1 MTDERIPSNG
11 EVLTKVAKTLGNM
24 IDTLEEEGNPL
35 PRDVKHTL
43 AVSILLILTVADAI
57 EGKQSCDCP
66 ECRRQEA
73 SLN

>member
-1 MTDERIPSNG
+1 MTDERIPSNE

-24 IDTLEEEGNPL
+24 MQTLEEEGNPL

-43 AVSILLILTVADAI
+43 AVSILLILTVSDSIA
-57 EGKQSCDCP
+57 GSCDCA
-66 ECRRQEA
+66 ECRKQEA